1 MLNQKAPDK
10 LDRAAFEELFKSHF
24 VYLCNFAFQYVS
36 DMDTA
41 KDITQK
47 IFVHLWEN
55 REKIKPEQSIKSY
68 LFTSVKNRCL
78 NHIRDHKKYRSRIL
92 DIDIHD
98 IDVAC
103 ENDHLAVEELQ
114 NKIDQALLQLPE
126 KCRKVFELSRYQDKK
141 YKEIAEI
148 LDISVKTVEAHMS
161 RALKSLRT
169 DLQDYLP
176 LLILLIDIFH
186 KQT

>member
-1 MLNQKAPDK
+1 MSDQKASNK
-10 LDRAAFEELFKSHF
+10 LDRTAFEDLFKSHF
-24 VYLCNFAFQYVS
+24 VYLCNFAFQYVA

-47 IFVHLWEN
+47 IFVNLWEN
-55 REKIKPEQSIKSY
+55 RDKIKPEQSIKSY

-98 IDVAC
+98 LDLAC

-114 NKIDQALLQLPE
+114 HKIDKALLQLPE
-126 KCRKVFELSRYQDKK
+126 KCREVFKLSRYQDKK

-161 RALKSLRT
+161 RALRSLRA

-176 LLILLIDIFH
+176 LIMLLIEIFL
-186 KQT
+186 